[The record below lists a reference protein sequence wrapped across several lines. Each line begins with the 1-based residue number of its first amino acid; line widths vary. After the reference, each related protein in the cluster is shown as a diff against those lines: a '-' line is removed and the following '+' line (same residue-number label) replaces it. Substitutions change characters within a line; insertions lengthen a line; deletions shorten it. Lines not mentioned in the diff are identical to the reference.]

1 MEAEFSELE
10 KKIGYRFKN
19 PELLKRALTH
29 RSFAFENSDPSV
41 HKTKEMIFKHYERL
55 EFLGDAVVNLIISH
69 LLMEKFPDASEGDLS
84 RVRAR
89 LVNVNQLARLAKK
102 LGINQ
107 WLRLGKGE
115 DASGGREKPSILAD
129 AYEALCAAVYLDGG
143 YEQVFNMIKS
153 HFKDILER
161 IDLSIINQDYKT
173 RLQELVQAKKKRAP
187 KYRLVN
193 SFGPD
198 HDKTFQVQVIIDQK
212 PIAQGVGKSKK
223 QAEQDAARKA
233 LEILRNLAKMNNNG
247 KD

>member
-1 MEAEFSELE
+1 MTEKLFASALE
-10 KKIGYRFKN
+10 EVLGYSFLK
-19 PELLKRALTH
+19 PELLLQAMTH
-29 RSFAFENSDPSV
+29 KSYVNENR
-41 HKTKEMIFKHYERL
+41 HKSGVVGNVGDNERL

-212 PIAQGVGKSKK
+212 PVAQGVGKSKK

-233 LEILRNLAKMNNNG
+233 LEILANLAKMNNNG